1 MRNNGQEETLIQGGH
16 KTRKNNFNEWTDLKW
31 SVSKKLSNWSGSF
44 RGPKK
49 GKGPTS
55 TEKEGLTSPPTVT
68 LSLADFMS
76 QEESDVWTEGAPRP
90 TSHCQLVCK
99 ASQGTLSQTSQIRV
113 PIINILHVDPVNEYH
128 RPGIK
133 AFEYLGSL
141 VETLS
146 FASSALRHQDHP
158 NLHHP
163 ATEDVVR
170 KLEPISQVLSNHL
183 ELLEAN
189 FAQHQASPNPH
200 GPSADGETAKSL
212 GCQMSIA
219 ECDHIV
225 SEMPDRKHE
234 KGVREYS
241 K

>member
-1 MRNNGQEETLIQGGH
+1 MECLQKAKQLV
-16 KTRKNNFNEWTDLKW
+16 RK
-31 SVSKKLSNWSGSF
+31 F
-44 RGPKK
+44 RGSQ
-49 GKGPTS
+49 GRQR
-55 TEKEGLTSPPTVT
+55 
-68 LSLADFMS
+68 ADVYGERRFDIATYRNFVPGRLHVS
-76 QEESDVWTEGAPRP
+76 GGERRPPRP

-113 PIINILHVDPVNEYH
+113 PIINILQVDPVHEYH

-146 FASSALRHQDHP
+146 LASSALRHQDRP
-158 NLHHP
+158 NLHRP

-170 KLEPISQVLSNHL
+170 KLEPISQVISNRL

-189 FAQHQASPNPH
+189 FAQHQASLNPH